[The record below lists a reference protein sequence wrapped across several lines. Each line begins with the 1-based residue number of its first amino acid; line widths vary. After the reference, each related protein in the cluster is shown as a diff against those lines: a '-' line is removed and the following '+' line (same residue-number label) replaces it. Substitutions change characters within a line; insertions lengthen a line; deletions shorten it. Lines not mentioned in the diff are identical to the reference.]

1 MNIFQTKEKEIVT
14 NKKKKKK
21 KKKKKTKECSNFYV
35 AWEGYFL
42 GLPEQI

>member
-1 MNIFQTKEKEIVT
+1 MDIFQTKEKEIVT
-14 NKKKKKK
+14 NKKKKKN
-21 KKKKKTKECSNFYV
+21 TKECSNFYV